1 MKKNKNSF
9 KEITLKHVYFWVI
22 AMLFT
27 FGYSLP
33 VKASE
38 SGVVTITLDN
48 KTLINDY
55 YIGNGAQWDP
65 YQLNYG
71 NGLLSISDADW
82 QKLYDR
88 LDFMCPQLI
97 RMMINTS
104 SFFKNDEIIPDKE
117 MDVLFRMLDYC
128 RRKKVT
134 VVFGDWGGS
143 VIRHRTET
151 NSVNLKHAAEFVDY
165 LVNKKGF
172 DCIKY
177 YNLIN
182 EPNGDW
188 SATNRSYPLWEDAVK
203 QFDENLKE
211 LKINNKINLIGPD
224 IAIWNKTESWWID
237 SCNNQ
242 LGNIIKL
249 YDIHTYPSKITV
261 NSGKY
266 ASIIQDYFNKIPKDK
281 KIIMGEIGLKF
292 VEKADS
298 TYNNENIKRAK
309 SKKYASIEDSQL
321 FVYDYMYGT
330 DMADALFQ
338 AVNAGYSGS
347 VVWML
352 DDAMHSKEAPDKLK
366 VWGFWNILGD
376 EFFGQEEEIV
386 RPWYYAW
393 ALLTKYMPAG
403 SKIYKT
409 DGQENSGVK
418 SIFSGKD
425 GKYLIALV
433 NTSKEPKDV
442 RITSATLQ
450 QIKNC
455 KQFIYSDGTLKKESD
470 HQLLPN
476 ADHLTLNLKKGIS
489 LTMPPES
496 LVVYTS
502 LDY

>member
-1 MKKNKNSF
+1 MTLNSLLPF
-9 KEITLKHVYFWVI
+9 IIATLF
-22 AMLFT
+22 AFSN
-27 FGYSLP
+27 SLP

-38 SGVVTITLDN
+38 KSNVADGIVAISLDN
-48 KTLINDY
+48 HTIVNDFY
-55 YIGNGAQWDP
+55 LGNGVQWDP

-71 NGLLSISDADW
+71 NGPMSISDADW
-82 QKLYDR
+82 QKLYSR
-88 LDFMCPQLI
+88 LDFMRPQLI

-104 SFFKNDEIIPDKE
+104 SYFKNDELISDKD
-117 MDVLFRMLDYC
+117 MAMLFKMLDYC
-128 RRKKVT
+128 RRNRVT

-143 VIRHRTET
+143 LIRHRTEVNT
-151 NSVNLKHAAEFVDY
+151 VNLKHTAELVDY

-177 YNLIN
+177 FNLIN

-188 SATNRSYPLWEDAVK
+188 SATNRSYPLWENSVK
-203 QFDENLKE
+203 QFYENLEE
-211 LKINNKINLIGPD
+211 LKINDKVNIIGPD
-224 IAIWNKTESWWID
+224 AAIWTKSESWWVD
-237 SCNNQ
+237 SCNYN
-242 LGNIIKL
+242 LGNIVNL

-266 ASIIQDYFNKIPKDK
+266 SQIIQAYIDKVPKDK
-281 KIIMGEIGLKF
+281 KAIMAEIGLKF

-298 TYNNENIKRAK
+298 VYNKENIDRAK
-309 SKKYASIEDSQL
+309 SKKHASVEDSQM

-347 VVWML
+347 IAWML
-352 DDAMHSKEAPDKLK
+352 DDAMYSKEAPDKLK
-366 VWGFWNILGD
+366 IWGFWNILGD
-376 EFFGQEEEIV
+376 EFFGAEEEVV

-393 ALLTKYMPAG
+393 SLLTKYMPAG

-409 DGQENSGVK
+409 EAYENGDLK

-433 NTSKEPKDV
+433 NVSKESRNV
-442 RITSATLQ
+442 RITSAALRQ
-450 QIKNC
+450 VKDC
-455 KQFIYSDGTLKKESD
+455 KQFIYSDGTLKKNGD
-470 HQLLPN
+470 HNLLPN
-476 ADHLTLNLKKGIS
+476 AEHLTLNLKKGIT

-496 LVVYTS
+496 LIVYTS
-502 LDY
+502 FDY